1 MLGPLAVAGPI
12 IAGLSGAVVG
22 GAIGGL
28 AGGSGALTRIGIRER
43 AMPRLRERLRSGAIL
58 IAVHSGDPARLD
70 QALRVFKSEAADEIY
85 FSEDRAA

>member
-1 MLGPLAVAGPI
+1 
-12 IAGLSGAVVG
+12 
-22 GAIGGL
+22 
-28 AGGSGALTRIGIRER
+28 
-43 AMPRLRERLRSGAIL
+43 MPRLRERLRSGAIL